1 MADNDKDLKL
11 KVEKNDEN
19 NPEYREYHVKKAV
32 ICKIAVF
39 FVMLFTGTI
48 FSLILPLRP
57 TVSES
62 EKRVLTDFPG
72 FTFQSFADGTYFAG
86 IDTWFSDTFP
96 MRDKFTLCNEKIK
109 RLYGFRKS
117 MIHGEVVA
125 GDEIPEY
132 DYPDS
137 TSQKDE
143 EQTESIR
150 DEEQTDNSDYIEE
163 ETTEAAEP
171 AQQGEKFGS
180 VYVLEDSAYAYYSF
194 LKDNSDRYTELVNSL
209 SKMLEGQSDLY
220 NMIVPTSIDIVL
232 DGNIRRGLT
241 SSDQYAAI
249 MYMQSRM
256 NSSVKKVN
264 VYSALKARKDEYIYF
279 RTDHHWTALGAY
291 YAYCEFVK
299 SMGLEPNTLDSYE
312 CINMGQFNGSFCSQT
327 GAASLKNNPDNV
339 VAYKPISTNSMKFLK
354 KGAMINYNI
363 ITDVSDWNKSS
374 KYSAFIGGD
383 NAYSQ
388 IHNPERTD
396 GSSCVVIKESF
407 GNAFVPFI
415 ADHFQDI
422 YVIDYRYYSGTI
434 SDLVKEKDIGTV
446 LLLNNV
452 AATSTDA
459 RINELKKV
467 CR

>member
-249 MYMQSRM
+249 M
-256 NSSVKKVN
+256 
-264 VYSALKARKDEYIYF
+264 
-279 RTDHHWTALGAY
+279 
-291 YAYCEFVK
+291 
-299 SMGLEPNTLDSYE
+299 
-312 CINMGQFNGSFCSQT
+312 
-327 GAASLKNNPDNV
+327 
-339 VAYKPISTNSMKFLK
+339 
-354 KGAMINYNI
+354 
-363 ITDVSDWNKSS
+363 
-374 KYSAFIGGD
+374 
-383 NAYSQ
+383 
-388 IHNPERTD
+388 
-396 GSSCVVIKESF
+396 
-407 GNAFVPFI
+407 
-415 ADHFQDI
+415 
-422 YVIDYRYYSGTI
+422 
-434 SDLVKEKDIGTV
+434 
-446 LLLNNV
+446 
-452 AATSTDA
+452 
-459 RINELKKV
+459 
-467 CR
+467 

>member
-62 EKRVLTDFPG
+62 EKRVLTDFPE

-137 TSQKDE
+137 TSQK
-143 EQTESIR
+143 

-383 NAYSQ
+383 NPYSQ

>member
-19 NPEYREYHVKKAV
+19 NPEYRGYHVKKAV

-62 EKRVLTDFPG
+62 EKRVLTDFPE

-137 TSQKDE
+137 TSQK
-143 EQTESIR
+143 

-383 NAYSQ
+383 NPYSQ

>member
-137 TSQKDE
+137 TSQK
-143 EQTESIR
+143 

-327 GAASLKNNPDNV
+327 GVASLKNNPDNV

-383 NAYSQ
+383 NPYSQ

>member
-11 KVEKNDEN
+11 KAEKNDEN

-39 FVMLFTGTI
+39 FVMLFTGAI

-62 EKRVLTDFPG
+62 EKRVLTDFPE

-143 EQTESIR
+143 EQT
-150 DEEQTDNSDYIEE
+150 DNSDYIEE
-163 ETTEAAEP
+163 EMTEAAEP

-383 NAYSQ
+383 NPYSQ

>member
-62 EKRVLTDFPG
+62 EKRVLTDFPE

-137 TSQKDE
+137 TSQK
-143 EQTESIR
+143 

-327 GAASLKNNPDNV
+327 GVASLKNNPDNV

-383 NAYSQ
+383 NPYSQ

>member
-62 EKRVLTDFPG
+62 EKRVLTDFPE

-137 TSQKDE
+137 TSQK
-143 EQTESIR
+143 

-327 GAASLKNNPDNV
+327 GVASLKNNPDNV

-383 NAYSQ
+383 NPYSQ

-452 AATSTDA
+452 AATSTGA

>member
-62 EKRVLTDFPG
+62 EKRVLTDFPE

-137 TSQKDE
+137 TSQK
-143 EQTESIR
+143 

>member
-62 EKRVLTDFPG
+62 EKRVLTDFPE

-143 EQTESIR
+143 EQT
-150 DEEQTDNSDYIEE
+150 DNSDYIEE

-180 VYVLEDSAYAYYSF
+180 VYLLEDSAYAYYSF

-383 NAYSQ
+383 NPYSQ